1 MHPKYTVCNR
11 CMTSNNSNEN
21 IKKNY
26 TISGRTIKKVVDD
39 TIDILIGHYQVNK
52 EFMDDAD
59 KIKNLENIVDLISIK
74 EHI

>member
-21 IKKNY
+21 IKKIY
-26 TISGRTIKKVVDD
+26 TISGRTTEEVFDSIIKRLRDD
-39 TIDILIGHYQVNK
+39 YQVNK
-52 EFMDDAD
+52 EVMSYSER
-59 KIKNLENIVDLISIK
+59 IELLENTIDLIGIK